1 MLWKDWRNKD
11 RKDQTPLF
19 YFFYRVQYRTLH
31 EGWTATFGNV
41 KRKTLEFFTECST
54 ARYTKVG
61 RQPSET
67 WREPLWN
74 VCRTTGSQDRWRG
87 RQAGD
92 NTQLTDSPGRRQIYR
107 WRGGTVNLVGNRP
120 IWKARSSTHPSL
132 RSVFNFRIR
141 PHRGMNSSRTRTL
154 TPEGVNAG
162 GQECRLKT
170 SAIPSIAPILP
181 KRILT
186 VHSQTSCLS
195 VYSEA
200 KQM

>member
-41 KRKTLEFFTECST
+41 ERTTLECVQDNRIAGQVAT
-54 ARYTKVG
+54 
-61 RQPSET
+61 
-67 WREPLWN
+67 RE
-74 VCRTTGSQDRWRG
+74 
-87 RQAGD
+87 AGD
-92 NTQLTDSPGRRQIYR
+92 NTQFTDSPGRRQIYR